1 MPACGHSILARCA
14 DAMSAV
20 AGSLLHHLP
29 GGSVHFAAAGF
40 YQRRWVCLALMGQG
54 EGKLLK
60 RSLVEDQVARVSHTP
75 LPVLKLSVWAK
86 TTRVIR
92 EGQRIVV
99 RGTLASIATTFWSPD
114 CTTVHKILH
123 VLNCMVFVFSLSKR
137 HSWRRCQHVVFW
149 PFCWQMWL

>member
-1 MPACGHSILARCA
+1 
-14 DAMSAV
+14 
-20 AGSLLHHLP
+20 
-29 GGSVHFAAAGF
+29 
-40 YQRRWVCLALMGQG
+40 MGQG

-123 VLNCMVFVFSLSKR
+123 VLNCMVFVVQFEQTTLLT
-137 HSWRRCQHVVFW
+137 
-149 PFCWQMWL
+149 QMPTCCFLAVLLANVALADDE